1 MTASRRR
8 RRSTPPEVLTI
19 AFDYNF
25 HLIPA
30 TRGTVSLTAL
40 ATTNPLQRPMTNTQA
55 LRRALGYSESGELN
69 ARSGNGASE
78 IVAREVLRRDLF
90 ADFIGG
96 NRIPEGTTWGGANS
110 TAPSKRDLESRL
122 LDWSDDGNHQYN
134 VINVQQAFPV
144 VDASISCPQNGDVP
158 AFSAEMTINADV
170 TATATVTVGFIVAGS
185 IIPPSISKAAFTAA
199 LDGGVQAAYNISAV
213 AQGVFNTG
221 LIPLYT
227 SGLAGLS
234 IPGILDVG
242 PTFSINGQGIGNISV
257 CTDAIV
263 TANYQF
269 PGITMVY
276 PQDEGASTGQ
286 ASQGDEQNRKPLA
299 LEGRE

>member
-1 MTASRRR
+1 MTTSRRR
-8 RRSTPPEVLTI
+8 RSAPPEVLTI
-19 AFDYNF
+19 TIDYNF
-25 HLIPA
+25 HLIPT

-69 ARSGNGASE
+69 SRSGNSAGELVTRE
-78 IVAREVLRRDLF
+78 ILRRDLF

-96 NRIPEGTTWGGANS
+96 NRIPEGTTWGEANT
-110 TAPSKRDLESRL
+110 TAPSKRDLESRW
-122 LDWSDDGNHQYN
+122 LDWSQNVNHQFD
-134 VINVQQAFPV
+134 VINVQQQVFPV
-144 VDASISCPQNGDVP
+144 IDTGISCPPNGNIP
-158 AFSAEMTINADV
+158 AFSAQMKIDADV

-185 IIPPSISKAAFTAA
+185 IIPPSISQAAFTTA
-199 LDGGVQAAYNISAV
+199 LDGGVQAAFNISAV
-213 AQGVFNTG
+213 AQGTFNTG
-221 LIPLYT
+221 LLPLYS

-242 PTFSINGQGIGNISV
+242 PTFSINAQGIGTISV

-269 PGITMVY
+269 PGISMVY
-276 PQDEGASTGQ
+276 PQDQGASTGQ
-286 ASQGDEQNRKPLA
+286 ASQGDDQNRKP
-299 LEGRE
+299 RRS